1 MCNAFLKGKETSLKG
16 TLKFL
21 EKVRFEA
28 GAESGHTVTID
39 GPQEAGGE
47 NAGFRPMEL
56 MLLGLG
62 SCMAFDVLLIL
73 RKMRQ
78 EVTSYTLNL
87 EGERAED
94 PPRVYTEVRMEHVFK
109 GLSLKPESIQR
120 AIELAETTYC
130 SASAMFAKT
139 ARVKNTFRILES

>member
-1 MCNAFLKGKETSLKG
+1 MEG
-16 TLKFL
+16 TVTFQGN
-21 EKVRFEA
+21 VRFQA
-28 GAESGHTVTID
+28 TAESGHAVTID

-62 SCMAFDVLLIL
+62 GCMAFDVLMIL

-78 EVTSYTLNL
+78 EVTFYTVCIA
-87 EGERAED
+87 GERSED

-109 GLSLKPESIQR
+109 GAGLKPQSIQR
-120 AIELAETTYC
+120 AIDLAETTYC

-139 ARVKNTFRILES
+139 AKVMNTFRILEG

>member
-1 MCNAFLKGKETSLKG
+1 MGNAFLKGKETSLKG
-16 TLKFL
+16 TVKLL

-28 GAESGHTVTID
+28 GAESGHTATID

-94 PPRVYTEVRMEHVFK
+94 PPRVYTDVRMEHVFK
-109 GLSLKPESIQR
+109 GLNLKPESIQR
-120 AIELAETTYC
+120 AIELAETIYC